1 MKIVSLV
8 FILFLVSCGSKQEK
22 TLPVVK
28 KLTESVYA
36 SVTIEPD
43 SLYEAHA
50 VVNGIL
56 ERNLIEEGALVSKDT
71 PLMHITNSSSELT
84 AENALLSLQLSTSN
98 YQGNSTVL
106 KELNDDIKTAELTL
120 RNDSINFKR
129 QENLWNQNIG
139 SKIEYDTK
147 KLTYQRSVN
156 QLKVLLNKFNRTK
169 KELQTQ
175 AKLAQNT
182 YTTSKINTDDYTIT
196 SKINGKVYAL
206 YKNAGENVT
215 TMEPLASVGS
225 ATDFIIELLVDEVDI
240 VKIEKGQKA
249 LISLDAYSSTVF
261 EALVSKIYP
270 QKDSRTQ
277 TFKVEALFIN
287 MPAKLYPG
295 LSGEGN
301 IVISEKNDALIIPKE
316 YVVNGN
322 SVLTEDGLV
331 PVVIGLQNLNEV
343 EVIKGITA
351 ATEIIKP
358 E

>member
-56 ERNLIEEGALVSKDT
+56 ERNLIEEGAFVSKDT

-139 SKIEYDTK
+139 SKIEYDTR
-147 KLTYQRSVN
+147 KLAYQRSVN

-182 YTTSKINTDDYTIT
+182 YKTSKINTDDYTIT

-261 EALVSKIYP
+261 EALVTKIYP

-287 MPAKLYPG
+287 MPDKLYPG

-301 IVISEKNDALIIPKE
+301 IVISEKNNALIIPKE
-316 YVVNGN
+316 YLVNGN
-322 SVLTEDGLV
+322 TVLTEDGLV
-331 PVVIGLQNLNEV
+331 PVVIGLQNLNEA
-343 EVIKGITA
+343 EVIKGIA
-351 ATEIIKP
+351 ADTEIIKP